1 MEKIRKLIENKK
13 TYIIIIIYLISLIIF
28 NIKVDKYQEVIKE
41 FPDESAHIAYIAYLE
56 ETGKLIP
63 EFENMQEMKGLAKV
77 EVNEFEEETTN
88 HLGHPPLYYHI
99 MKLFNIVQVE
109 DGKITYDLD
118 ILRTISHVISNIAL
132 ILAFIIGYSKLKSIF
147 ANFVYAMFIV
157 TIPLFSYISGAVQND
172 VISFLGVNIYILGM
186 MNLVD
191 KKRNYLTYFLI
202 AIGTFI
208 CLLNK
213 LTVRINCYHFIYI
226 NYYYASNKR
235 KKSEIHLLQTMD
247 DYITNI
253 YSDISILLNYN
264 K

>member
-1 MEKIRKLIENKK
+1 MEKIKKLIENKK
-13 TYIIIIIYLISLIIF
+13 TYIIIIIYLIALIIF
-28 NIKVDKYQEVIKE
+28 NIKVDKYQEVIEE

-77 EVNEFEEETTN
+77 EVNEFEEGTTN

-109 DGKITYDLD
+109 DGKITYDLEL
-118 ILRTISHVISNIAL
+118 LRTISQVISNIAL
-132 ILAFIIGYSKLKSIF
+132 ILAFAIGHSKLKSIF

-157 TIPLFSYISGAVQND
+157 TVPLLSYISGAVQND

-186 MNLVD
+186 MRLVD
-191 KKRNYLTYFLI
+191 NKRNYMTYFLI

-213 LTVRINCYHFIYI
+213 LTVRSNHNNIISF
-226 NYYYASNKR
+226 NYSFLSNKR
-235 KKSEIHLLQTMD
+235 KKFKI
-247 DYITNI
+247 YI
-253 YSDISILLNYN
+253 L
-264 K
+264 

>member
-1 MEKIRKLIENKK
+1 MKSIRDFIKNKK
-13 TYIIIIIYLISLIIF
+13 KYLIIIIYLIALIIF
-28 NIKVDKYQEVIKE
+28 NIKIDYYQKTINE
-41 FPDESAHIAYIAYLE
+41 FPDESSHIAYIAYLE
-56 ETGKLIP
+56 ETKKIIP
-63 EFENMQEMKGLAKV
+63 EFENMQEMKENAKT
-77 EVNEFEEETTN
+77 ETNEFEEGTTN
-88 HLGHPPLYYHI
+88 HLGHPPLYYHL

-109 DGKITYDLD
+109 DGKITYDLN
-118 ILRTISHVISNIAL
+118 ILRTISQIISNIAL

-147 ANFVYAMFIV
+147 ANFVYVMFIV

-226 NYYYASNKR
+226 NYYWASNKR

-247 DYITNI
+247 NYITDI